1 MGSGSASYGV
11 QMGSVSCEKQRVSEN
26 AFCEK
31 QRGNV
36 FCVPMKVS
44 GNVSVDLKMEISF
57 GVLQIA
63 MVKAFAEIQMTIENV
78 SCE

>member
-1 MGSGSASYGV
+1 M
-11 QMGSVSCEKQRVSEN
+11 
-26 AFCEK
+26 
-31 QRGNV
+31 
-36 FCVPMKVS
+36 PMKVS